1 MKKTLKF
8 AALLLG
14 IFTMICMT
22 SCKKDNEDL
31 IIGKWNVTSLTAD
44 NMTMNP
50 SQMGMTMTW
59 EFKNDN
65 TGEMVMV
72 MNLMG
77 QQMNETSSFNYTID
91 GDKIQFKLDGENA
104 IATIKTLDKKSL
116 EFEVSGFDEEAG
128 TMMNGIIS
136 CERM

>member
-14 IFTMICMT
+14 IFSMICMT

-31 IIGKWNVTSLTAD
+31 IIGKWNVTGMTA
-44 NMTMNP
+44 NGMTINP

-59 EFKNDN
+59 EFKKDN
-65 TGEMVMV
+65 TGS
-72 MNLMG
+72 MNMTMNYMG
-77 QQMNETSSFNYTID
+77 QQMTESDPFNYTID
-91 GDKIQFKLDGENA
+91 GDKITFTLDNEA
-104 IATIKTLDKKSL
+104 ATATIKTLDKKVL
-116 EFEVSGFDEEAG
+116 EFEVSGFDEEEGA
-128 TMMNGIIS
+128 MMNGIIS

>member
-31 IIGKWNVTSLTAD
+31 IIGKWNVTSMTAN

-59 EFKNDN
+59 EFKKDN
-65 TGEMVMV
+65 TGEMNMV
-72 MNLMG
+72 MDFMG
-77 QQMNETSSFNYTID
+77 EQTNETSPFNYTID
-91 GDKIQFKLDGENA
+91 GDKIQFKLDGETA
-104 IATIKTLDKKSL
+104 IATIKTLDKKTL
-116 EFEVSGFDEEAG
+116 EFEVSSFDEEEG
-128 TMMNGIIS
+128 TMMNGLIS